1 MIRWP
6 SAVRDSTEAEIA
18 AFDDVCQRLAGFAPD
33 LSAEYIDGW
42 LCALAAGPRV
52 PDTEVWLDKLFGD
65 TFGRVFADPPE
76 VARAREALQARLKV
90 LCAQLDPEALLD
102 APDQLRLA
110 PLVDEWT
117 DEDRARIAAGAR
129 EEGQAAPQPLSG
141 ALWASG
147 FVSAVQAHADLWV
160 EPGDEDS
167 AKSYGVLIDQINFLE
182 VPLGHAEIE
191 QHTQTYWPEGLPE
204 RDRLIDEALFA
215 VQELR
220 LFWVDH
226 APRPETRR
234 VQPTPGRNDPCPC
247 GSGKKYKK
255 CHGAAAAAD
264 PA

>member
-33 LSAEYIDGW
+33 LSAEHIDGW
-42 LCALAAGPRV
+42 LCALAAGPRL
-52 PDTEVWLDKLFGD
+52 PPTEAWREKMLGD
-65 TFGRVFADPPE
+65 AFGRAFADPPE
-76 VARAREALQARLKV
+76 VERAMAALQSRLAV

-110 PLVDEWT
+110 PLIDEWT
-117 DEDRARIAAGAR
+117 DEDRERLAAGAQAAG
-129 EEGQAAPQPLSG
+129 EAAPQPLSG

-147 FVSAVQAHADLWV
+147 FVSAMQAHGELWV
-160 EPGDEDS
+160 VPADAAAAEVFG
-167 AKSYGVLIDQINFLE
+167 ALVDQIGFLE
-182 VPLGHAEIE
+182 VPLGHAEIGE
-191 QHTQTYWPEGLPE
+191 HTQRYWPEGLPE

-234 VQPTPGRNDPCPC
+234 VQPAPGRNDPCPC

-255 CHGAAAAAD
+255 CHGAAGAA
-264 PA
+264 